1 MPTKQG
7 FWIVVEGIDGAGK
20 TTAIHTVIE
29 QLKLKTLTVQSY
41 REPGGTAFG
50 EAVRNI
56 LKTEGLGI
64 LPLAEVLLFY
74 AARYQL
80 LETQILPALD
90 MGHCVVLDRH
100 ELSTFAYQSG
110 GRGMD
115 FATIKTIST
124 LCLQGKKPD
133 LIIYLSVEPK
143 RAYERMLMRGSLDH
157 IEKQDISF
165 FENVA
170 NAYETLLLDYPNV
183 LRIDANQP
191 IASVQDELM
200 VKLNQWLERH

>member
-1 MPTKQG
+1 MSTKQG

-20 TTAIHTVIE
+20 TTAIHTVID
-29 QLKLKTLTVQSY
+29 QLKLKTLTVQAF
-41 REPGGTAFG
+41 REPGGTTFG

-80 LETQILPALD
+80 LETQILPALE

-100 ELSTFAYQSG
+100 ELSTFAYQAG
-110 GRGMD
+110 GRGLD

-133 LIIYLSVEPK
+133 LTIYLSVEPK
-143 RAYERMLMRGSLDH
+143 RAYERMLMRGGLDH

-200 VKLNQWLERH
+200 MKLNQWLERH